1 MTIGLM
7 TQDFEA
13 YYECVRLLREKNVP
27 FYSLSAKG
35 PAPAYI
41 SVVLTTEECVR
52 NMRPE
57 RIVRIEGD
65 VESAVERAINL
76 DQGKPLYERLVIG
89 IDPGKRPG
97 ICICGDGEILR
108 TYHAHMLSKVTDF
121 VRKTLDIYQYR
132 SAVVRIGHGA
142 PTQRNILINSLLDLG
157 IEIEVVDETST
168 SEGKCAPDIQAA
180 IHISGS
186 RGKPISKR
194 MPVRPS
200 EGEVRDIQRIS
211 RIESKGELTI
221 SKALAIKVAKGQLGM
236 PEAINVQKGVKKGF
250 KK

>member
-1 MTIGLM
+1 MTIGIM

-13 YYECVRLLREKNVP
+13 YYECVRLLKEKNVP
-27 FYSLSAKG
+27 FYSLPAKG
-35 PAPAYI
+35 PVPTYI
-41 SVVLTTEECVR
+41 NVVLTTEEAIR
-52 NMRPE
+52 NVQLE

-65 VESAVERAINL
+65 VESAVERAVNL

-108 TYHAHMLSKVTDF
+108 TYHAHTLSKVTDF
-121 VRKTLDIYQYR
+121 VRKTLVIYHYR
-132 SAVVRIGHGA
+132 SAIVRIGHGA
-142 PTQRNILINSLLDLG
+142 PTQRNILINSMLDLD
-157 IEIEVVDETST
+157 IEMEVVDETST

-180 IHISGS
+180 IYISRS
-186 RGKPISKR
+186 RGKPIRKR
-194 MPVRPS
+194 MPVKPC

-221 SKALAIKVAKGQLGM
+221 SKNLARKVAKGQLDM
-236 PEAINVQKGVKKGF
+236 SDAIKVQKGMKKGI